1 MVYKNGKL
9 KRIPPLNK
17 LKMCYEWIRIFLIS
31 AKADGEI
38 VLNALLSD
46 IELRSVK
53 ADRVV

>member
-1 MVYKNGKL
+1 MYRLCTVSVFFIK
-9 KRIPPLNK
+9 NK